1 MDAPDFTGYTGFMRR
16 RLPLI
21 AALLAAACSSGPR
34 PLLIGDEDRRSYFHD
49 SSDEEARAKAALDDI
64 QRRVDR
70 GDLPKINFE
79 FDSDEITAESYATL
93 DAVADL
99 LLRSP
104 RLKVFALAHTDSVGT
119 EEYNLDLSER
129 RAKSVKAYLVRQGV
143 PPPSVRYKGFG
154 FSRPIDD
161 NSTDEGRARNR
172 RVEFRVTYRDWGAV
186 Y

>member
-1 MDAPDFTGYTGFMRR
+1 MT
-16 RLPLI
+16 RLLLAVPL
-21 AALLAAACSSGPR
+21 LLAACSGGPR
-34 PLLIGDEDRRSYFHD
+34 PLLIGADDRRSYYHD
-49 SSDEEARAKAALDDI
+49 SRDEERRAVEAMAEI

-79 FDSDEITAESYATL
+79 FDSDEITGESFATL

-119 EEYNLDLSER
+119 AEYNLDLSER
-129 RAKSVKAYLVRQGV
+129 RARSVKSYLVKRGV

-154 FSRPIDD
+154 YSRPLSD
-161 NSTDEGRARNR
+161 NSTDEGRAKNR
-172 RVEFRVTYRDWGAV
+172 RVEFRVTYRDWEAV